1 MKKIGFGIIGCGD
14 VTEKKSGPAFKK
26 IEGSDLTMVMR
37 RDEEKLIDYAKR
49 HKIANYTTD
58 YKTLLNSQ
66 QVDAVYIAT
75 PPKWHHFYVLEAAKY
90 RKPIYV
96 EKPMALS
103 VAECEE
109 MVSVCKE
116 YNVPLFVAYY
126 RRGQEKFKYVK
137 SLIDQK
143 AIGEIRSFH
152 FVYTSKLPELNPERN
167 WMFNKEESGG
177 GLLYDMG
184 SHMIDILLFFF
195 GNVKVA
201 YGNSENQSKKFQVHD
216 VTTGMIIFENG
227 VQGSLQMTFNGNADE
242 DELVVIGSE
251 GSIRLSIMSN
261 DSVSVIKNGTRE
273 DTSFEV
279 LEHVAQP
286 FIQEVVDCLHG
297 NNNMDRTGI
306 SGLKTQKVIE
316 ALDLEERGR
325 FEWE

>member
-1 MKKIGFGIIGCGD
+1 MNKIRFGIIGCGD

-49 HKIANYTTD
+49 HKIDAYTTD
-58 YKTLLNSQ
+58 YKTLLDSQ
-66 QVDAVYIAT
+66 LVDAIYIAT

-90 RKPIYV
+90 KKPIYV

-109 MVSVCKE
+109 MVNVCRE

-126 RRGQEKFKYVK
+126 RRGQEKFKHVK
-137 SLIDQK
+137 SLIEEK

-152 FVYTSKLPELNPERN
+152 YVYTSKLPELNPDRN

-195 GNVKVA
+195 GEVKSV
-201 YGNSENQSKKFQVHD
+201 YGHSDNQSNKFRVHD
-216 VTTGMIIFENG
+216 VTTGMIVFESG
-227 VQGSLQMTFNGNADE
+227 VGGSVQMTFNGNMEE
-242 DELVVIGSE
+242 DELVIVGST
-251 GSIRLSIMSN
+251 GSIRLSVMSN
-261 DSVSVIKNGTRE
+261 DPVSVIRDNIRK
-273 DTSFEV
+273 DTSFDD

-297 NNNMDRTGI
+297 TNNMDSTGI
-306 SGLKTQKVIE
+306 SGLKTQKIIE
-316 ALDLEERGR
+316 ALDMEV
-325 FEWE
+325 